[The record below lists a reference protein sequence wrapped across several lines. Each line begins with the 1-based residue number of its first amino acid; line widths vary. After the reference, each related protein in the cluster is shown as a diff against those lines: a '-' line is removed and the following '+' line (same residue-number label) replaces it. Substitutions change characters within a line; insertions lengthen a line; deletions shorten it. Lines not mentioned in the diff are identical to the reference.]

1 MNFCIKCGSELM
13 KGALFCG
20 NCGYKIPD
28 EKLNQQVSDMPAD
41 SEVNESETVSVNETL
56 LQDDDSVM
64 DHMPDIEETTEKEER
79 EVSLSAEE
87 SDDTVDLEVLSNPE
101 AEETIDIPKSFRH
114 GKKLLFALIGI
125 AVAFIMITGA
135 FLGLI
140 ISNDQISP
148 KRTAQKYVHSV
159 IDGDS
164 DEIIELMYPKKVLR
178 AILKKQ
184 NMSFDT
190 FEEIYEDRYD
200 LIERSYSRDYGKNL
214 RGKVRITDK
223 VKLSKED
230 ISYKEIQ
237 IKRDTNA
244 DINIT
249 DACMIECEI
258 TIMGSKGQRTTV
270 DSLTLYKIG
279 RKWYILR
286 EA

>member
-28 EKLNQQVSDMPAD
+28 EKLNQQDSDISAS

-64 DHMPDIEETTEKEER
+64 DHMPDIEETTEKEEP
-79 EVSLSAEE
+79 EVYSFDEGSA
-87 SDDTVDLEVLSNPE
+87 DFEVESNPE
-101 AEETIDIPKSFRH
+101 TEEITNTPKNLRH